1 MAKVLLS
8 GRAREDL
15 KDIGRYTQKT
25 WGVAQ
30 RDHYLGQIAEAMVA
44 LADGRQSGVARNDLR
59 LGLWCHPVNRHLI
72 FFRRTPFGTVDILRI
87 LHDRMDSDRHL

>member
-30 RDHYLGQIAEAMVA
+30 RDQYLGQIAEAMAA

-59 LGLWCHPVNRHLI
+59 PGLCCYPVNRHFI
-72 FFRRTPFGTVDILRI
+72 FFRRTHSGTVDILRI